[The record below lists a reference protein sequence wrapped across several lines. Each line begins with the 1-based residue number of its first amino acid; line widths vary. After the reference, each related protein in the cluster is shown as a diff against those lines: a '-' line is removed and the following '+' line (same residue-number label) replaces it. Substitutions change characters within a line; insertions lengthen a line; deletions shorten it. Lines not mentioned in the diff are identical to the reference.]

1 MLFELLCII
10 HMLIWIFILTAFVNK
25 KFAYYNVYYVIPIIY
40 ILHIL
45 PFHIL
50 NRLKETVD
58 AENHIN
64 RNNQVSNFL
73 IIPNLFGNISNKFQ
87 KFSFANP
94 LSAQGMLIFGLL
106 TSIFV
111 LHPPKYL

>member
-1 MLFELLCII
+1 M
-10 HMLIWIFILTAFVNK
+10 HPGSAKNK
-25 KFAYYNVYYVIPIIY
+25 EFKKT
-40 ILHIL
+40 L
-45 PFHIL
+45 
-50 NRLKETVD
+50 
-58 AENHIN
+58 
-64 RNNQVSNFL
+64 NQVSNFL